1 LRLQGE
7 FAYPLD
13 LAKAVLARE
22 TIKTECTRQSQN
34 VWEKRLAVV
43 DLKRKFPALGD
54 KADDEFLIDK
64 ERPVKKPEPSS
75 VFFSTSRTTLLK
87 FC

>member
-22 TIKTECTRQSQN
+22 GLKQENARQAQN

-43 DLKRKFPALGD
+43 DLKRKFPTLGD
-54 KADDEFLIDK
+54 RADEELLIDK
-64 ERPVKKPEPSS
+64 ERPPKKQETSSS
-75 VFFSTSRTTLLK
+75 VFFQFTLHA
-87 FC
+87 C